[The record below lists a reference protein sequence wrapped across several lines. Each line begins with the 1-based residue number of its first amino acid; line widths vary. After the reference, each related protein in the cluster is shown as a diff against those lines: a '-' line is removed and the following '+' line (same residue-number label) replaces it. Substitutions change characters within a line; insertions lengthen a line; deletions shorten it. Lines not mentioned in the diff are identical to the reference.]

1 MSLRFILGRAG
12 SGKTTYCLDKI
23 REKLHTSQEG
33 NNLILLVPEQ
43 ATFQMEM
50 ELAKTPDLNGIIRA
64 QVFSFNRLTW
74 KILQEVG
81 GGSKVH
87 LSDLGKTMVIRKFLE
102 QRKEE
107 FQVFRRASELPGF
120 AETMGAMISEL
131 KLYQI
136 SLEEIKSFL
145 QEKRGEDSL
154 LFDKLKDLTLIYEDL
169 EKYLADTYIDTDD
182 YLNLLAEKIHLSPM
196 MKKAEIW
203 IDEFTGFTPQE
214 LKVIEKIMVTA
225 PEVNI
230 TLTLDP
236 AEIDQEYGLF
246 KTTANTYKR
255 ILDIAHK
262 TGTPIEKPLLLDNL
276 FRFQD
281 RTHLSYLERN
291 FYKLEAEPLIEDGI
305 AEEIK
310 IVCAQNR
317 RAEVEWVARYIRK
330 LCIDQS
336 LRYREIGIL
345 LRDFEN
351 YDLLLETI
359 FADNEIPY
367 FVDRKRPIAHHPLV
381 ELIRSALEIIEE
393 DWSYEAIFRYLKTDL
408 ANISGQMWTF

>member
-1 MSLRFILGRAG
+1 
-12 SGKTTYCLDKI
+12 
-23 REKLHTSQEG
+23 
-33 NNLILLVPEQ
+33 
-43 ATFQMEM
+43 MED
-50 ELAKTPDLNGIIRA
+50 TPR
-64 QVFSFNRLTW
+64 SR
-74 KILQEVG
+74 
-81 GGSKVH
+81 GSKVH

-281 RTHLSYLERN
+281 RTHLSYLER
-291 FYKLEAEPLIEDGI
+291 ISI
-305 AEEIK
+305 
-310 IVCAQNR
+310 
-317 RAEVEWVARYIRK
+317 
-330 LCIDQS
+330 
-336 LRYREIGIL
+336 
-345 LRDFEN
+345 
-351 YDLLLETI
+351 
-359 FADNEIPY
+359 
-367 FVDRKRPIAHHPLV
+367 
-381 ELIRSALEIIEE
+381 
-393 DWSYEAIFRYLKTDL
+393 SYEP
-408 ANISGQMWTF
+408 